1 MIMMCMSNRV
11 NKLIVF
17 YKSWG
22 LKTIWSKSPNS
33 KYRKVASSR
42 LSRLLAHF
50 QTVYK
55 GEFWCLCTVTFG
67 RNGPKMNS
75 RPVYCSRLYS
85 TYRVTRPNTRYSN
98 AQYWWLTEVSALQ
111 SSTIIVHIGISANNM
126 WVMTKTHTQRASKGK
141 PLAPYTC
148 SKYRWAQ
155 NSTNV
160 DTLMHNIDGLP
171 KWVRRRAAPSYISGY
186 WPITWGWWQRRI
198 PGQVP
203 NSATTRNR

>member
-1 MIMMCMSNRV
+1 MD
-11 NKLIVF
+11 
-17 YKSWG
+17 
-22 LKTIWSKSPNS
+22 
-33 KYRKVASSR
+33 
-42 LSRLLAHF
+42 LSRIYLAVIAHF
-50 QTVYK
+50 QTVYE
-55 GEFWCLCTVTFG
+55 GEFWCLW
-67 RNGPKMNS
+67 RNGPKLNS

-98 AQYWWLTEVSALQ
+98 AQYCWLTKVSALQ

-126 WVMTKTHTQRASKGK
+126 RVMKKMHTQTASKGK

-148 SKYRWAQ
+148 SKYRGAFGTLYLLFELKTQQMWILA
-155 NSTNV
+155 
-160 DTLMHNIDGLP
+160 LMHNIDGLP